1 MLFFILFTIT
11 DIQLLL
17 HKIGTKSA
25 MKPVFDGESNTGFF
39 MEMKHVIIFAVIGIV
54 ALLGFNIINGNSR
67 EKNREVAVSTVA
79 TDSATDSATDADST
93 QDNAAAIT
101 SKPLGEQ
108 PKAMLDDAT
117 NKINQAQQSEQDRLD
132 QMNNTQ

>member
-1 MLFFILFTIT
+1 
-11 DIQLLL
+11 
-17 HKIGTKSA
+17 
-25 MKPVFDGESNTGFF
+25 
-39 MEMKHVIIFAVIGIV
+39 MEMRHVIIFAVIGIV

-67 EKNREVAVSTVA
+67 EQNREVAVSTV
-79 TDSATDSATDADST
+79 ATDSATDADST

-117 NKINQAQQSEQDRLD
+117 SKINQAQQSEQDRFD

>member
-25 MKPVFDGESNTGFF
+25 TKPVFDGESNTGFF

-54 ALLGFNIINGNSR
+54 ALLGFNIVNGNSR

-79 TDSATDSATDADST
+79 TDSATDADSS
-93 QDNAAAIT
+93 QDNATAIT

-132 QMNNTQ
+132 QMNNAQ

>member
-1 MLFFILFTIT
+1 
-11 DIQLLL
+11 
-17 HKIGTKSA
+17 
-25 MKPVFDGESNTGFF
+25 

-79 TDSATDSATDADST
+79 TDSATDADST

-117 NKINQAQQSEQDRLD
+117 SKINQAQQSEQDRFD